1 MRKRGKFIFIF
12 FTTLLFFTFSISGKE
27 NKTAKSLGQF
37 NIKANM
43 IFFYYKNLDK
53 AVEFYEEIL
62 GLPEVLDYG
71 FAKAFQLSQTTYV
84 CLVDEIKGM
93 HRASEPKTVTLSIIT
108 QQVDG
113 WYQYL
118 KERGVKIHSPLSES
132 SRLPI
137 KGFVA
142 LDSEGYYL
150 EFETFKKHEQNKNI
164 LPLLK
169 KIIPLYPTK
178 KEKKSRPQDL
188 GIQGSIF
195 WLYYQDLNK
204 ARNFYENTLKLKFLV
219 NQGFAQIYASSASG
233 FIGPVDGSQGLH
245 PFTEKKA
252 VNIGFITDQITHW
265 YEYLVDKGLKIKS
278 PLDET
283 QEGRVKVFIA
293 FDIADYYF
301 EFDSFNPHPDNQ
313 RLLLSF
319 EKSVDFLTGKIKDK
333 K

>member
-1 MRKRGKFIFIF
+1 MSILF
-12 FTTLLFFTFSISGKE
+12 FLTAFLFFTSLTYGEE
-27 NKTAKSLGQF
+27 NKNLKSYGQF

-43 IFFYYKNLDK
+43 IFFYYTDLDR
-53 AVEFYEEIL
+53 AAEFYEKIL
-62 GLPEVLDYG
+62 GLPKVLDYG
-71 FAKAFQLSQTTYV
+71 FAKAFQLSQTSYV
-84 CLVDEIKGM
+84 CLVDETKGM

-108 QQVDG
+108 QEVDG

-118 KERGVKIHSPLSES
+118 KKRGVKIHSPLSES

-150 EFETFKKHEQNKNI
+150 EFETFQEHEQNKKI
-164 LPLLK
+164 LPLLE
-169 KIIPLYPTK
+169 KITPLYPVK
-178 KEKKSRPQDL
+178 NEKSFRPQEL

-195 WLYYQDLNK
+195 WLYYQDLK
-204 ARNFYENTLKLKFLV
+204 EAQDFYEKTLKLEFLV

-252 VNIGFITDQITHW
+252 VNIGFITDQIDQW
-265 YEYLVDKGLKIKS
+265 YKYLIGRGLKIKS
-278 PLDET
+278 PLDEAE
-283 QEGRVKVFIA
+283 QGRVRAFVA

-301 EFDSFNPHPDNQ
+301 EFDRFNPHPDNQ
-313 RLLLSF
+313 SLLFIL
-319 EKSVDFLTGKIKDK
+319 K
-333 K
+333 KY